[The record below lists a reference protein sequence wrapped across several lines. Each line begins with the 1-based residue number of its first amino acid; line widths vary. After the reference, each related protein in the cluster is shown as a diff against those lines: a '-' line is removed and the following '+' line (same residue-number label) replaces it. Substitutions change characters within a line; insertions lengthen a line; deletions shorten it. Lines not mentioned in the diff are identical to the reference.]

1 MSIKTRV
8 AATAVVAACAVAFAT
23 IASAGSYYCHPKTP
37 PKTSSGS
44 GGGLFVG
51 CVMGSAFGLIAA
63 SVVKGGGLKYMS
75 QKEWEDLKVKVPNP
89 LTNDEASLIAFT
101 CGLGAIPVIANFKKQ
116 QPVVVRAGG

>member
-1 MSIKTRV
+1 
-8 AATAVVAACAVAFAT
+8 
-23 IASAGSYYCHPKTP
+23 
-37 PKTSSGS
+37 
-44 GGGLFVG
+44 
-51 CVMGSAFGLIAA
+51 MGSAFGLIAA
-63 SVVKGGGLKYMS
+63 SVVKGGGLKYMT